1 MPNLQ
6 SECSPPEKRGAVVQ
20 WLSVF
25 ALAGLAVAT
34 WVELGTSFTNP
45 DSVSWRFPLALPI
58 FFCILIV
65 AGMLIAPESPRW
77 LVGVGRVDEARK
89 ILSDLYDSDLNA
101 PEVNKEMDEIQEAA
115 GAGSLGFKD
124 AFKMG
129 EKRNFHRLCL
139 ACAIQMFQQLTGV
152 NCL

>member
-1 MPNLQ
+1 M
-6 SECSPPEKRGAVVQ
+6 Q

-34 WVELGTSFTNP
+34 WVELGTSFADP

-58 FFCILIV
+58 FLSMLIV

-77 LVGVGRVDEARK
+77 LVSAGRVDEARK
-89 ILSDLYDSDLNA
+89 VLSDLYDSDLHA

-115 GAGSLGFKD
+115 GAGALGFGA

-129 EKRNFHRLCL
+129 EKRYFHRLCL
-139 ACAIQMFQQLTGV
+139 ACAIQMFQQITGV